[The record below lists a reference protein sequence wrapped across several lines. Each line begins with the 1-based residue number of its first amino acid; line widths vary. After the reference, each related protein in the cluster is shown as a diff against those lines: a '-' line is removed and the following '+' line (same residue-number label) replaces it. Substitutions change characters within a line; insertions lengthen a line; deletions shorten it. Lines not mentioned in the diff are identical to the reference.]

1 MNRRVL
7 TLALTIGVVALAGV
21 VRAHHSTAMFDTDA
35 RVTLTGEIK
44 EFQWTNPHS
53 WIQVVVPDADG
64 TLVEWSIECGSPNTM
79 SRQGWKRS
87 TIMPGDK
94 VSVLGNP
101 MRDGTNAA
109 LLVNITLPDGRVL
122 GRVDPPLPTAPG
134 AR

>member
-7 TLALTIGVVALAGV
+7 TLAMTIGVVAAAV
-21 VRAHHSTAMFDTDA
+21 VARAHHSTAMFDTDT
-35 RVTLTGEIK
+35 RVTLAGEIK

-87 TIMPGDK
+87 TLMPGDK
-94 VSVLGNP
+94 VSILGNP
-101 MRDGTNAA
+101 MR
-109 LLVNITLPDGRVL
+109 GRVRTL
-122 GRVDPPLPTAPG
+122 RSW
-134 AR
+134 